1 MVKVLAVRLVL
12 MASGPFTGSFILL
25 GVEDCHNRE
34 LYAIEI
40 AELTRT
46 RRTKKSLDEDGA
58 DYSVCRSSELLTF
71 GGLGDTL

>member
-40 AELTRT
+40 AERT
-46 RRTKKSLDEDGA
+46 
-58 DYSVCRSSELLTF
+58 
-71 GGLGDTL
+71 